1 MLKRRGKFAP
11 SVGAVSRL
19 QKPIVET
26 VTNESACANV
36 TNPPSTHNAIDPPEP
51 QSDCPVDNSTDT
63 GGFILP
69 TNDEASLQP
78 PESPFLPLI
87 LDTPLQHTSSTL
99 DKENL
104 AEHAPREKNWD
115 TQCKDASVTSL
126 EEQHLGGPSISH
138 YKARKKVCPVIRE
151 GSRRIRTFSSTSES
165 EDDAGRR
172 RARTPL
178 SPVKKTA
185 TVSTPSKSNDCTEI
199 SVSIGEK
206 NDVKTK
212 RTKKKKAEKT
222 QLELKKEAMRRKF
235 AAGEVDRKDWTMFD
249 LIYLNPKDAEEP

>member
-19 QKPIVET
+19 QKPTVET
-26 VTNESACANV
+26 STNESACSNV
-36 TNPPSTHNAIDPPEP
+36 TNSASTQNPIDLPEP
-51 QSDCPVDNSTDT
+51 QSDPPVDNSTDT
-63 GGFILP
+63 GGFVPP
-69 TNDEASLQP
+69 TNDEPSLQP
-78 PESPFLPLI
+78 LESPILPLS
-87 LDTPLQHTSSTL
+87 LETPLQHTNSTL

-104 AEHAPREKNWD
+104 VEHAPREKNWD
-115 TQCKDASVTSL
+115 TQSKDASVTSL

-151 GSRRIRTFSSTSES
+151 GSHRNRTFSSTSES

-178 SPVKKTA
+178 SPVKKAA
-185 TVSTPSKSNDCTEI
+185 TVSTPSKSKDCGEI
-199 SVSIGEK
+199 SVSGGEK
-206 NDVKTK
+206 TDPKTK
-212 RTKKKKAEKT
+212 RKKKKAEKT